1 LNALLK
7 TLKKSNHK
15 AHPKKSLA
23 V

>member
-1 LNALLK
+1 LLK

>member
-15 AHPKKSLA
+15 VRPKKSLA